1 MQANQYTYQQRPV
14 EDAIDLSLFV
24 TITKPVLV
32 QVTAPVVVAMVSFM
46 LNAAQ
51 VMVDMRPINAL
62 VVVLLLVLRANS
74 SCALVDVMVNGV
86 GIVPVISKLL
96 I

>member
-1 MQANQYTYQQRPV
+1 MQANQYTYQQPHV
-14 EDAIDLSLFV
+14 DDAIDLSLFV

-74 SCALVDVMVNGV
+74 SRALVDVMVNGV